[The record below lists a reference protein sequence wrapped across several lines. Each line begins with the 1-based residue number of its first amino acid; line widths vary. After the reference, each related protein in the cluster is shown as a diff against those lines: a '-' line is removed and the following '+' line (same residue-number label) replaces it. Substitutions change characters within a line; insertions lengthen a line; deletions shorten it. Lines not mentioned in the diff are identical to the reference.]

1 VASYKPT
8 VGADMITLRM
18 IYISMLT
25 ENAVIVPT
33 TPMMAKCRIMH
44 GFLPILKPTMSV
56 SRFYPCNL
64 KCLTQYIL

>member
-33 TPMMAKCRIMH
+33 TPMMAKCRI
-44 GFLPILKPTMSV
+44 KPTMSV